1 MTHLVDELKVK
12 ADASIAVMRDAALR
26 AAIVGDGHAPA
37 RFRAQTVRNITPWY
51 DAYGVKA
58 GEKMYLAPEDR
69 VQVW

>member
-1 MTHLVDELKVK
+1 
-12 ADASIAVMRDAALR
+12 
-26 AAIVGDGHAPA
+26 
-37 RFRAQTVRNITPWY
+37 VRNITPWY